1 MPPDALPFAQGTPST
16 EREVIGVS
24 VATDGTRATA
34 VLAGIVVG
42 GLACRSHL
50 IVSATTNL
58 PDEVTDRVRRLSA
71 DRDIAPDQ
79 LAWLSRRLAEIEIAL
94 VSEVAAVAE
103 TDKLLAMG
111 VHDPGVWQLEGGT
124 PQSWFGLSDAA
135 RLAEATGLNVI
146 DAFPARDLA
155 KGGFG
160 GPIDALAQWVLLRDD
175 RKTRVL
181 LDLGRT
187 SRVTYLPADA
197 SDVLAMDAG
206 PGMALADRLTTQL
219 TEGKH
224 SFDPGGRLAVQGR
237 QIAELSQALLAST
250 YFEQAL
256 PRWHPHGV
264 SSDWFFD
271 ESIRAAL
278 EAGRSMNDLLCTAT
292 HLVAES
298 VVRTLEERLPRSPPV
313 DEYVLTGGGMKNGL
327 LLRELTRLLS
337 GVPCRPIAELGVAA
351 ELLDAA
357 SIAVLTHLHLDQVP
371 ATNTLITGT
380 AAPRV
385 LGRLTAGTPQ
395 NWQRLL
401 SQLASKVPA
410 TMSLRSAI

>member
-1 MPPDALPFAQGTPST
+1 MPADALPFTQRARSS
-16 EREVIGVS
+16 ERLVIGIS
-24 VATDGTRATA
+24 VEADGTRATA
-34 VLAGIVVG
+34 VLLGIVG
-42 GLACRSHL
+42 QGLTCRGQ
-50 IVSATTNL
+50 IIASAASDL
-58 PDEVTDRVRRLSA
+58 PQEVTTDMRRLSA
-71 DRDIAPDQ
+71 DRDIAPGR
-79 LAWLSRRLAEIEIAL
+79 LARLSRRLAEIETAL
-94 VSEVAAVAE
+94 VSDVAAAAE
-103 TDKLLAMG
+103 TDQLLA
-111 VHDPGVWQLEGGT
+111 VAVDDPGVWQIEGGI
-124 PQSWFGLSDAA
+124 PLSWVGLSDAA

-146 DAFPARDLA
+146 DAFSARDLA
-155 KGGFG
+155 KGGLG
-160 GPIDALAQWVLLRDD
+160 GPIDALAQWILLRDE

-187 SRVTYLPADA
+187 SHVTYLPSAA
-197 SDVLAMDAG
+197 ADVLAMDAG

-237 QIAELSQALLAST
+237 QISELSEKLLGAV

-298 VVRTLEERLPRSPPV
+298 IVRTLEERLPRSPPV
-313 DEYVLTGGGMKNGL
+313 DEYVLCGGGMKNGL
-327 LLRELTRLLS
+327 LLRELTRSLADVS
-337 GVPCRPIAELGVAA
+337 CRPIAEMGVAA

-357 SIAVLTHLHLDQVP
+357 SIAVLAHLHLDQVP
-371 ATNTLITGT
+371 ATHTLITGT

-395 NWQRLL
+395 NWHRLL
-401 SQLASKVPA
+401 NQLASKVPT
-410 TMSLRSAI
+410 TMSLRSAV